1 MEDRLTIYIE
11 DVPQEGGHL
20 EGELSPGA
28 MGLEEDTFVQ
38 PAGPLQYALDVSVVS
53 NEFLVHG
60 SLAAD
65 MKMRCSRCA
74 VFFPVAV
81 AEPAYNYDEELSETT
96 ESVDLTEDMREAI
109 ILAFPSYPVCNA
121 DCKGLCPQCGANKNE
136 GECQCKPPADNRWA
150 ALEGLG

>member
-1 MEDRLTIYIE
+1 MDDKLTIYVE
-11 DVPQEGGHL
+11 DVHQDGGHF
-20 EGELSPGA
+20 EGELAPEA
-28 MGLEEDTFVQ
+28 MGLKEDAFVQ
-38 PAGPLQYALDVSVVS
+38 AAGPLQYALDVSVVS

-60 SLAAD
+60 ALAAE
-65 MKMRCSRCA
+65 MKMCCSRCS

-109 ILAFPSYPVCNA
+109 ILAFPSYPVCSS

-150 ALEGLG
+150 ALDGLG